1 MESFLAS
8 VSRLCGR
15 MRGNMKQKKALAVL
29 LMISLLIVSVLGGCS
44 SQKTDTAS
52 AEYESQIQ
60 QLQAEINRLNEEL
73 AQYTASEEGIPE
85 STPSS
90 SETAAEAEDPAAET
104 GPAAETAAATE
115 TVPETETTAV
125 SGNQPAVS
133 ENDAEGSGSQEDP
146 GQDSDRTQ
154 IVVFGDSIWD
164 STRDETGIA
173 YLVSEYMDADVYNC
187 AIGGTRA
194 TLKPGEA
201 TDNYD
206 TWDSTS
212 LSGMVNVA
220 LGKVDPEIFLEG
232 YIAGGVIRDIDFSKT
247 DYFIIAYGL
256 NDYFAGAPLNADNYN
271 SWDAHGYGGALRFA
285 IDRLRGAF
293 PDAQILLI
301 SPNYCQFWKDGY
313 MYTDSNMK
321 NFGGG
326 TLTDYANVC
335 RNVAETQNTLFID
348 GYSTLGINTYTAEDY
363 LEDGIHLTEDGRELY
378 AKAVSSC
385 LKYGKP
391 GEVSGNS
398 VYY

>member
-1 MESFLAS
+1 
-8 VSRLCGR
+8 
-15 MRGNMKQKKALAVL
+15 MRGNMKTRKAIAVL
-29 LMISLLIVSVLGGCS
+29 LMISLLFLSVLSGCS
-44 SQKTDTAS
+44 SGISDDAKT
-52 AEYESQIQ
+52 EYENQIQ
-60 QLQAEINRLNEEL
+60 QLQEEIDRLNEQL
-73 AQYTASEEGIPE
+73 AQYTGSEATTE
-85 STPSS
+85 
-90 SETAAEAEDPAAET
+90 ETVVP
-104 GPAAETAAATE
+104 PAETASSEIAENTE
-115 TVPETETTAV
+115 NAQESQTVPDNPAEPEET
-125 SGNQPAVS
+125 S
-133 ENDAEGSGSQEDP
+133 ENTEND
-146 GQDSDRTQ
+146 DRTQ

-164 STRDETGIA
+164 SSRDETGIA
-173 YLVSEYMDADVYNC
+173 YLVSQYMDADVYNC

-194 TLKPGEA
+194 TLKAGESSE
-201 TDNYD
+201 NYD

-220 LGKVDPEIFLEG
+220 IGKVDPEIFLEG
-232 YIAGGVIRDIDFSKT
+232 YVTGGIIRDIDFSKT

-256 NDYFAGAPLNADNYN
+256 NDYFAGAPLNADNPN

-285 IDRLRGAF
+285 IDRLRNAY

-301 SPNYCQFWKDGY
+301 SPTYCQFWKDGY
-313 MYTDSNMK
+313 MYTDSNMRD
-321 NFGGG
+321 FGGG

-335 RNVAETQNTLFID
+335 QNVAETQNTLFID

-363 LEDGIHLTEDGRELY
+363 LEDGIHLTAAGRELY

>member
-1 MESFLAS
+1 MS
-8 VSRLCGR
+8 
-15 MRGNMKQKKALAVL
+15 
-29 LMISLLIVSVLGGCS
+29 
-44 SQKTDTAS
+44 
-52 AEYESQIQ
+52 
-60 QLQAEINRLNEEL
+60 
-73 AQYTASEEGIPE
+73 QYTG
-85 STPSS
+85 
-90 SETAAEAEDPAAET
+90 
-104 GPAAETAAATE
+104 
-115 TVPETETTAV
+115 
-125 SGNQPAVS
+125 
-133 ENDAEGSGSQEDP
+133 
-146 GQDSDRTQ
+146 
-154 IVVFGDSIWD
+154 
-164 STRDETGIA
+164 
-173 YLVSEYMDADVYNC
+173 ADVYNC

-194 TLKPGEA
+194 TLKAGESSE
-201 TDNYD
+201 NYD

-220 LGKVDPEIFLEG
+220 IGKVDPEIFLKG
-232 YIAGGVIRDIDFSKT
+232 YITGGIIRNIDFSKT

-256 NDYFAGAPLNADNYN
+256 NDYFAGAPLNADNPN

-285 IDRLRGAF
+285 VDRLRNAY

-301 SPNYCQFWKDGY
+301 SPTYCQFWKDGY

-321 NFGGG
+321 DFGGG

-335 RNVAETQNTLFID
+335 QNVAETQNTLFID

-363 LEDGIHLTEDGRELY
+363 LEDGVHLTAAGRELY

>member
-1 MESFLAS
+1 
-8 VSRLCGR
+8 
-15 MRGNMKQKKALAVL
+15 MKQRKALAVL
-29 LMISLLIVSVLGGCS
+29 LAITFLILSVLSGCS
-44 SQKTDTAS
+44 SGETETTAS
-52 AEYESQIQ
+52 EYEEQIQ
-60 QLQAEINRLNEEL
+60 KLQEEINRLNEQL
-73 AQYTASEEGIPE
+73 AQYTSSEETPE
-85 STPSS
+85 PTVPSTESSDVEIASNSSESEAAADPSS
-90 SETAAEAEDPAAET
+90 
-104 GPAAETAAATE
+104 
-115 TVPETETTAV
+115 V
-125 SGNQPAVS
+125 SGNSEAGSVSGNSEGVS
-133 ENDAEGSGSQEDP
+133 ENTASE
-146 GQDSDRTQ
+146 RKQ

-164 STRDETGIA
+164 SSRDETGIA
-173 YLVSEYMDADVYNC
+173 YLVSQYMDADVYNC

-232 YIAGGVIRDIDFSKT
+232 YIAGGIIRDIDFSKT

-256 NDYFAGAPLNADNYN
+256 NDYFSGATLNVDNYN

-285 IDRLRGAF
+285 IDRLRGAY

-321 NFGGG
+321 DFGGG

-335 RNVAETQNTLFID
+335 RNVAETQNTLYID
-348 GYSTLGINTYTAEDY
+348 AYSTLGINIYTAEEY
-363 LEDGIHLTEDGRELY
+363 LEDGIHLTAAGRELY

-391 GEVSGNS
+391 GQVSGNS
-398 VYY
+398 IYY

>member
-1 MESFLAS
+1 MEEI
-8 VSRLCGR
+8 
-15 MRGNMKQKKALAVL
+15 MKQKKALAVL
-29 LMISLLIVSVLGGCS
+29 LMITLLIVSVLGGCS
-44 SQKTDTAS
+44 PEKSDTAS
-52 AEYESQIQ
+52 AEYEEQIR
-60 QLQAEINRLNEEL
+60 QLQEEIGRLNEQL
-73 AQYTASEEGIPE
+73 AQYTASEGTAE
-85 STPSS
+85 SAVPSS
-90 SETAAEAEDPAAET
+90 ESGTETADASQAASETDA
-104 GPAAETAAATE
+104 GPETASA
-115 TVPETETTAV
+115 PETDAGSEDASVSENAAV
-125 SGNQPAVS
+125 SGNTS
-133 ENDAEGSGSQEDP
+133 GESGSPEGSQEE
-146 GQDSDRTQ
+146 DRTQ

-220 LGKVDPEIFLEG
+220 LGKVDPETFLEG

-321 NFGGG
+321 DFGGG

-348 GYSTLGINTYTAEDY
+348 GYSTLGINTYTAEEY

>member
-1 MESFLAS
+1 
-8 VSRLCGR
+8 
-15 MRGNMKQKKALAVL
+15 MRGNMKTRKAIAVL
-29 LMISLLIVSVLGGCS
+29 LMISLLFLSVLSGCS
-44 SQKTDTAS
+44 SGISDDAKT
-52 AEYESQIQ
+52 EYENQIQ
-60 QLQAEINRLNEEL
+60 QLQEEIDRLNEQL
-73 AQYTASEEGIPE
+73 AQYTGSEATTE
-85 STPSS
+85 
-90 SETAAEAEDPAAET
+90 ETVVP
-104 GPAAETAAATE
+104 PAETASSEIAENTE
-115 TVPETETTAV
+115 NAQESQTVPDNPAEPEET
-125 SGNQPAVS
+125 S
-133 ENDAEGSGSQEDP
+133 ENTEND
-146 GQDSDRTQ
+146 DRTQ

-173 YLVSEYMDADVYNC
+173 YLVSQYTGADVYNC

-194 TLKPGEA
+194 TLKAGESSE
-201 TDNYD
+201 NYD

-220 LGKVDPEIFLEG
+220 IGKVDPEIFLEG
-232 YIAGGVIRDIDFSKT
+232 YITGGIIRNIDFSKT

-256 NDYFAGAPLNADNYN
+256 NDYFAGAPLNADNPN

-285 IDRLRGAF
+285 VDRLRNAY

-301 SPNYCQFWKDGY
+301 SPTYCQFWKDGY

-321 NFGGG
+321 DFGGG

-335 RNVAETQNTLFID
+335 QNVAETQNTLFID

-363 LEDGIHLTEDGRELY
+363 LEDGVHLTAAGRELY

>member
-1 MESFLAS
+1 
-8 VSRLCGR
+8 
-15 MRGNMKQKKALAVL
+15 MKTRKAIAVL
-29 LMISLLIVSVLGGCS
+29 LMISLLFLSVLSGCS
-44 SQKTDTAS
+44 SEISDNTKT
-52 AEYESQIQ
+52 EYENQIQ
-60 QLQAEINRLNEEL
+60 QLQEEIDRLNEQL
-73 AQYTASEEGIPE
+73 AQYTGSEVTTE
-85 STPSS
+85 
-90 SETAAEAEDPAAET
+90 ETVVP
-104 GPAAETAAATE
+104 PAETASSAIAENTE
-115 TVPETETTAV
+115 NAQESQTVPDNPAEPEET
-125 SGNQPAVS
+125 S
-133 ENDAEGSGSQEDP
+133 ENTESD
-146 GQDSDRTQ
+146 DRTQ

-173 YLVSEYMDADVYNC
+173 YLVSQYTGADVYNC

-194 TLKPGEA
+194 TLKAGESSE
-201 TDNYD
+201 NYD

-220 LGKVDPEIFLEG
+220 IGKVDPEIFLEG
-232 YIAGGVIRDIDFSKT
+232 YITGGIIRNIDFSKT

-256 NDYFAGAPLNADNYN
+256 NDYFAGAPLNADNSN
-271 SWDAHGYGGALRFA
+271 SWDTHGYGGALRFA
-285 IDRLRGAF
+285 VDRLRNAY

-301 SPNYCQFWKDGY
+301 SPTYCQFWKDGY

-321 NFGGG
+321 DFGGG

-335 RNVAETQNTLFID
+335 QNVAETQNTLFID

-363 LEDGIHLTEDGRELY
+363 LEDGVHLTAAGRELY

>member
-1 MESFLAS
+1 
-8 VSRLCGR
+8 
-15 MRGNMKQKKALAVL
+15 MRQRKTIAVL
-29 LMISLLIVSVLGGCS
+29 LMITLLISSVLSGCLS
-44 SQKTDTAS
+44 EQSGTSA
-52 AEYESQIQ
+52 AEYEEQIQ
-60 QLQAEINRLNEEL
+60 QLQEEVNRLNEQL
-73 AQYTASEEGIPE
+73 AQYTATESAPE
-85 STPSS
+85 STVPPSES
-90 SETAAEAEDPAAET
+90 TTTEIADASQETESATESAAISETAESTAET
-104 GPAAETAAATE
+104 MDSGTE
-115 TVPETETTAV
+115 NTDNV
-125 SGNQPAVS
+125 
-133 ENDAEGSGSQEDP
+133 
-146 GQDSDRTQ
+146 DRTQ

-164 STRDETGIA
+164 SSRDETGIA
-173 YLVSEYMDADVYNC
+173 YLLSQYMDADVYNC

-232 YIAGGVIRDIDFSKT
+232 YIAGGIIRDIDFSKT

-256 NDYFAGAPLNADNYN
+256 NDYFAGAPLNADNPN

-321 NFGGG
+321 DFGGG

-335 RNVAETQNTLFID
+335 QNVAETQNTLFID
-348 GYSTLGINTYTAEDY
+348 GYSTLGINTYTAEEY
-363 LEDGIHLTEDGRELY
+363 LEDGIHLTAAGRELY

>member
-1 MESFLAS
+1 
-8 VSRLCGR
+8 

-90 SETAAEAEDPAAET
+90 SETAAEAEDPSAET

-133 ENDAEGSGSQEDP
+133 ENDAEGSGNQEDP